1 MKIAFI
7 SSGNSIHVKKIANA
21 LSKKGHAITLYT
33 LKNHDKLLGD
43 FDSSVRIVKLPI
55 SGKKGYYLNAFKLKK
70 MIKKEKFDLINAH
83 YATGYGTLARL
94 VNTHPYVLAV
104 FGSDVYE
111 YPYKSKMAMK
121 QVKKNL
127 DAADVLTSTSNV
139 MKKEVLKFYKS
150 NKEIYVTPFGVDL
163 KKFHKNEIEEK
174 DYFEFGIVKKIEPK
188 YGIDILIKAYS
199 MFCKEFK
206 DVKSKL
212 VIYGKGSAEE
222 EYKCLAKKLNIV
234 DSVEFKGFIKN
245 DLVPKAFSE
254 MDVACFPSI
263 VDSESFGVAAVEAM
277 ACSIP
282 IIASDASGF
291 TRKAM
296 GISGRLRVEQLY
308 DFEKNMDD
316 YEKAIMHAVK

>member
-174 DYFEFGIVKKIEPK
+174 DYFEFGIVKK
-188 YGIDILIKAYS
+188 
-199 MFCKEFK
+199 
-206 DVKSKL
+206 
-212 VIYGKGSAEE
+212 
-222 EYKCLAKKLNIV
+222 
-234 DSVEFKGFIKN
+234 
-245 DLVPKAFSE
+245 
-254 MDVACFPSI
+254 
-263 VDSESFGVAAVEAM
+263 
-277 ACSIP
+277 
-282 IIASDASGF
+282 
-291 TRKAM
+291 
-296 GISGRLRVEQLY
+296 
-308 DFEKNMDD
+308 
-316 YEKAIMHAVK
+316 